1 MTVRALRV
9 TIGLV
14 LAVLATFAF
23 GALRV
28 PVPPDFFLLVVA
40 DMARGGASVPAM
52 LAGLP
57 AGLLEDALTGP
68 QGLLGLHAFAKILV
82 AYLLAT
88 IGSRTIV
95 EKPLAVGG
103 LLAGAVVVE
112 AATLTFLLWVL
123 KGQLLPPAPWLLLGR
138 AATTGL
144 LAGAL
149 HAASRVPWRQRRE
162 ARRRMRLI

>member
-1 MTVRALRV
+1 VKTLRV
-9 TIGLV
+9 VLGLG
-14 LAVLATFAF
+14 LAVLATLAL

-28 PVPPDFFLLVVA
+28 PAPPDFFLLVVA
-40 DMARGGASVPAM
+40 DMARGGAVVPAM

-57 AGLLEDALTGP
+57 AGLLEDALQGP
-68 QGLLGLHAFAKILV
+68 RGLLGLHAFTKVLTG
-82 AYLLAT
+82 YLLAT

-103 LLAGAVVVE
+103 LLAGAVLAE

-123 KGQLLPPAPWLLLGR
+123 RGELLLPALWI
-138 AATTGL
+138 L
-144 LAGAL
+144 LARAVSTGVLGGVL

-162 ARRRMRLI
+162 ARRRIRLG